1 MKKTFPTP
9 KPLDLLVRNAAGTID
24 VTAADVAESTVEV
37 LPIDSSGES
46 AEAAEQTTVE
56 LSGDRLAVEV
66 PERRGLLGFR
76 THKVAVR
83 VTVPTGS
90 SVVAKAASAGV
101 TCAGRFG
108 AVTVHVASGD
118 ATIDD
123 VDGDVELHAASGR
136 LRLRSGGRVTA
147 HTASGKVEIGS
158 AGGDVEVHAA
168 SGEVRI
174 GVAEASV
181 RVKTA
186 SGKVAIGE
194 AQRGTIELN
203 AASGD
208 LRVGVRSGV
217 VAHLDLN
224 TISGKVRSEL
234 TVEDSQPADGA
245 PLEIRARTVSGDL
258 IVTPAAA
265 R

>member
-1 MKKTFPTP
+1 MNKTFPTP
-9 KPLDLLVRNAAGTID
+9 TALDLLVRNATGTIGI
-24 VTAADVAESTVEV
+24 TAADTDKSTVEV
-37 LPIDSSGES
+37 VPIDSSGES
-46 AEAAEQTTVE
+46 AEAAERTTIK
-56 LSGDRLAVEV
+56 LSGNRLTVDV
-66 PERRGLLGFR
+66 PERRGLLGLR

-90 SVVAKAASAGV
+90 TVVAKAASADV
-101 TCAGRFG
+101 TCAGRFA

-118 ATIDD
+118 VTVDD

-147 HTASGKVEIGS
+147 HTASGKVDIGS
-158 AGGDVEVHAA
+158 AAGDVEVNAA

-186 SGKVAIGE
+186 SGKVSIAE
-194 AQRGTIELN
+194 AHRGTIELD

-224 TISGKVRSEL
+224 TISGRVRSEL
-234 TVEDSQPADGA
+234 PVEDSQPADGA

-258 IVTPAAA
+258 LVAAAAA